1 MKRINLWLLA
11 GSTAVA
17 AFFIAA
23 QAFGHDDPVPDTVY
37 SENISRTLSIGL
49 AAGYERFD
57 TNFKFTDKSSGR
69 SVFVDAEGTLG
80 LPETDFVPILYGY
93 WRPAKRHGLGFSYFQ
108 IKREST
114 LLAVDENFSDLTVTG
129 NISLSDRSR
138 FYYLSY
144 NYTALQDDRAFIF
157 LSLGLYGLDLNYQLD
172 ATGDI
177 SFRGVPIIGRE
188 YSREADVF
196 APLPLVGLDAWF
208 AMTPRWALG
217 TKVALVG
224 GKYQDVS
231 GTVVEAKIRAKYA
244 FNRNLSLF
252 FGVNY
257 FQGDIKIDKNAR
269 KTDISYGFEGFFAGL
284 DVGF

>member
-1 MKRINLWLLA
+1 MKYRSQWLVA

-93 WRPAKRHGLGFSYFQ
+93 WKPAKRHGLGFSYFQ

-188 YSREADVF
+188 YSRETSIF
-196 APLPLVGLDAWF
+196 APLPLLGLDAWF
-208 AMTPRWALG
+208 AITPRWALG
-217 TKVALVG
+217 TKIALVG

-231 GTVVEAKIRAKYA
+231 GTVVEGKIRAKYA
-244 FNRNLSLF
+244 FNRNLGLF
-252 FGVNY
+252 FGFNY
-257 FQGDIKIDKNAR
+257 LQGDIEIDKNAR
-269 KTDISYGFEGFFAGL
+269 RTDISYGFEGFFAGL

>member
-1 MKRINLWLLA
+1 MKYRSQRLLA

-93 WRPAKRHGLGFSYFQ
+93 WKPAKRHGLGFSYFQ

-157 LSLGLYGLDLNYQLD
+157 LSLGLYGLDLKYQLD

-196 APLPLVGLDAWF
+196 APLPMLGLDAWF

-217 TKVALVG
+217 TKIALVG

>member
-1 MKRINLWLLA
+1 MKYRSQWLVA

-114 LLAVDENFSDLTVTG
+114 ILAVDENFDDLTVTG

-188 YSREADVF
+188 YSRETSIF
-196 APLPLVGLDAWF
+196 APLPLLGLDAWF
-208 AMTPRWALG
+208 AITPRWALG
-217 TKVALVG
+217 TKIALVG

-231 GTVVEAKIRAKYA
+231 GTVVEGKIRAKYA
-244 FNRNLSLF
+244 FNRNLGLF
-252 FGVNY
+252 FGFNY
-257 FQGDIKIDKNAR
+257 LQGDIEIDKNAR
-269 KTDISYGFEGFFAGL
+269 RTDISYGFEGFFAGL